1 MRARLPFAIAATS
14 LVTVALAGHDA
25 AYAGESS
32 NIFETAGTK
41 QTNKDFKPAPDRIE
55 TNFGTLEFELEAF
68 PTDETAQKL
77 YDELDLQ
84 RATQAYM
91 DFYPALSVYA
101 IIKSQIRDF
110 KFETSSDIAVA
121 AGPGWLPSE
130 PFLTGNNSTVYAIAS
145 LDLKVDGPTVVDIP
159 PGMYGTANDGL
170 FKFLVD
176 FGFVGPDKGKGGKYL
191 FVPPG
196 YKGKVPDG
204 HFAINS
210 PSYRIWVMMRGFGE
224 VGLGEQAV
232 DWFRQNLK
240 VYPLATGPR
249 PANYSNTTGMG
260 INPLPAEDGS
270 VFEMLNEIIQ
280 HEPKELFGA
289 EQLGRLATLGIVKGK
304 SFTPDARMRRILNQ
318 GARQGAAMSRAIV
331 YASREADIKYW
342 SDRHWEKM
350 FLYNTTFERDGVNDI
365 DARTLWHYQAIVVS
379 PNLLSTTPGA
389 GTAYLTTFR
398 DSKGRYLDGGKAYR
412 LRVPANPPVK
422 RFWAVT
428 AYDPTTRGLLDAGG
442 NVNKSVGS
450 LDDPEVNA
458 DGSVDIYFGPKA
470 PKGKEKNWVPTNPE
484 KGFFLVFRFYGPLE
498 GYIDKTW
505 VLNDVE
511 LIGWSARYRD
521 SEI

>member
-1 MRARLPFAIAATS
+1 MKTERIIHLLIAGLITFGLEASVQADTDTQS
-14 LVTVALAGHDA
+14 RNL
-25 AYAGESS
+25 
-32 NIFETAGTK
+32 FETAGEK
-41 QTNKDFKPAPDRIE
+41 QVGADFKPAPDTIE
-55 TNFGTLEFELEAF
+55 TNFGTLNFDLEAF
-68 PTDETAQKL
+68 PTEETTKKI

-101 IIKSQIRDF
+101 IVKSQIRDF
-110 KFETSSDIAVA
+110 NFKTSSDIAVA
-121 AGPGWLPSE
+121 AGPGWKPSE

-196 YKGKVPDG
+196 YQGEIPEG
-204 HFAINS
+204 YFAINS

-249 PANYSNTTGMG
+249 QANYANTTGAG

-280 HEPKELFGA
+280 YEPTELFDP
-289 EQLGRLATLGIVKGK
+289 EQLGRLASLGIKKGK
-304 SFTPDARMRRILNQ
+304 PFNPDARMQKILDQ
-318 GARQGAAMSRAIV
+318 GARQGVAMSRAIV
-331 YASREADIKYW
+331 YASRDPDIKYW
-342 SDRHWEKM
+342 PKRHWEKM
-350 FLYNTTFERDGVNDI
+350 FLHNTTFERDGVNDI

-379 PNLLSTTPGA
+379 PNLLSTTPGQ
-389 GTAYLTTFR
+389 GTAYLTAFR
-398 DSKGRYLDGGKAYR
+398 DKEGEYLDGAVNYR
-412 LRVPANPPVK
+412 LRIPANAPVK

-442 NVNKSVGS
+442 NTNRSIGS
-450 LDDPEVNA
+450 MDKPVANA
-458 DGSVDIYFGPKA
+458 DGSVDIFFGPSAA
-470 PKGKEKNWVPTNPE
+470 PKGKENNWVRTNAG
-484 KGFFLVFRFYGPLE
+484 KGFFVVFRFYGPTE
-498 GYIDKTW
+498 GYIEKTW
-505 VLNDVE
+505 VLDDFEKVN
-511 LIGWSARYRD
+511 
-521 SEI
+521 

>member
-1 MRARLPFAIAATS
+1 MKLSSVSCR
-14 LVTVALAGHDA
+14 ALAVLVGFSMA
-25 AYAGESS
+25 VPVFAGSS
-32 NIFETAGTK
+32 EETRNLFETPGEK
-41 QTNKDFKPAPDRIE
+41 QVGADFKPAPDKIK
-55 TNFGTLEFELEAF
+55 TNFGTLEFDLEAF
-68 PTDETAQKL
+68 PTEETTRKI
-77 YDELDLQ
+77 YDEMDLQ

-101 IIKSQIRDF
+101 IVKSQIRDF
-110 KFETSSDIAVA
+110 KFKTSSDIAVA

-170 FKFLVD
+170 FKFMVD

-196 YKGKVPDG
+196 YEGEIPEG

-249 PANYSNTTGMG
+249 QANYSNTTGMG

-270 VFEMLNEIIQ
+270 VFEMLNEIVQ
-280 HEPKELFGA
+280 YEPTEMFGA

-304 SFTPDARMRRILNQ
+304 PFNPDARMQRIFDQ
-318 GARQGAAMSRAIV
+318 GAKQGVAMSRAIV
-331 YASREADIKYW
+331 YASRDPDIKYW
-342 SDRHWEKM
+342 SNRHWEKM
-350 FLYNTTFERDGVNDI
+350 FLHNTTFERNGVNDI

-379 PNLLSTTPGA
+379 PNLLSTTPGQ
-389 GTAYLTTFR
+389 GTAYLTAFR
-398 DSKGRYLDGGKAYR
+398 DNKGEYLDGGEVYK
-412 LRVPANPPVK
+412 LNVPANPPVA

-428 AYDPTTRGLLDAGG
+428 AYDATTRGLLDAGG
-442 NVNKSVGS
+442 NTNNSIGSANKPV
-450 LDDPEVNA
+450 ENA
-458 DGSVDIYFGPKA
+458 DGSVDIYFGPTKA
-470 PKGKEKNWVPTNPE
+470 PKGKEKNWVRTNGK
-484 KGFFLVFRFYGPLE
+484 KGFFVVFRFYGPEE
-498 GYIDKTW
+498 GYIDKSW
-505 VLNDVE
+505 VLGDFERVN
-511 LIGWSARYRD
+511 
-521 SEI
+521 